1 MKNLSLPPKLNRE
14 IETLILE
21 LKKVYSGDLISIALY
36 GSAAS
41 GEFISSNSNLNLLI
55 LLKSTS
61 LTDLKKSSNIVKKY
75 KNLTP
80 LFLTEEFIASSSDT
94 FPIEFLDMQENYQ
107 ILYGKDIIK
116 DIRVDLK
123 NLRFQC
129 EQELKIKLLNLKRI
143 YLEMSNR
150 PADLRIPL
158 FKSFNSIL
166 HILRNI
172 LRLKGI
178 KPPYKKE
185 ELLKELSGHFKI
197 NDLDKILAAK
207 SKKIMLGKK
216 DIEHLFIN
224 FVDNLEEI
232 VKTIDAL

>member
-197 NDLDKILAAK
+197 NDWDKILAAK